1 VKRKKLKSSGI
12 SLSCR
17 HKMTTQDIID
27 QILQKNPE
35 VNQNQILEKLQAE
48 KVRTSGLLDDQTL
61 LRLIAAKY
69 GVLVQQ
75 NEIHNDGT
83 LSTSRLFA
91 GLNNVTIA
99 GHVIAVFPAKSFEGE
114 KPGKFATI
122 MVADHDGIIR
132 VVLWN
137 DKAEL
142 VEKNELKVGQ
152 AIRLLHGYTKLDLYG
167 KVELHLGSKSQIEV
181 ELQEKAV
188 QYPAIDKFASKINSL
203 SKTSGNVHLSGN
215 VKAVLGV
222 NKFTR
227 NDQSDGTVMRFTL
240 NDDSGEITVVAWNEK
255 ALELE
260 KTLKANASLQLG
272 NAKVKETQNGGIEVH
287 IDFTSFVN
295 VQPAETQF
303 TKITN
308 ITENLSANVEGTV
321 SAIFESKEVTTA
333 KGETIML
340 MVFELKD
347 DSGVVRVSAW
357 RQHAEALNG
366 LKVGDQLRL
375 EEVYAKKGF
384 GDKIELSTRNSTVAS
399 INST

>member
-1 VKRKKLKSSGI
+1 
-12 SLSCR
+12 
-17 HKMTTQDIID
+17 MTAQDIIAK
-27 QILQKNPE
+27 ILEKNPE
-35 VNQNQILEKLQAE
+35 VTQTQILEKIQAE
-48 KVRTSGLLDDQTL
+48 KVRTGGLLDDQTL

-69 GVLVQQ
+69 GVSVQQ

-83 LSTSRLFA
+83 LSISRLFA
-91 GLNNVTIA
+91 GLNNVTVA
-99 GHVIAVFPAKSFEGE
+99 GQVIAVFPTRSFEGE

-137 DKAEL
+137 DKADL

-152 AIRLLHGYTKLDLYG
+152 AIRLLHGYTRPDLYG
-167 KVELHLGSKSQIEV
+167 KVELHLGGKSQVEV
-181 ELQEKAV
+181 ETQEKAV

-203 SKTSGNVHLSGN
+203 GKTSGNVHLSGN
-215 VKAVLGV
+215 VKAILGLT
-222 NKFTR
+222 KFTR

-240 NDDSGEITVVAWNEK
+240 KDDSGEVTVVAWNEK

-287 IDFTSFVN
+287 VDFTSFVY
-295 VQPAETQF
+295 VQAAETQF
-303 TKITN
+303 TKIVSL
-308 ITENLSANVEGTV
+308 TENLSANVEGTV

-333 KGETIML
+333 KGETVRL
-340 MVFELKD
+340 LVFELKD
-347 DSGVVRVSAW
+347 DSGVVKVSAW

-366 LKVGDQLRL
+366 LKVGDKLRL
-375 EEVYAKKGF
+375 EDVNAKKGF
-384 GDKIELSTRNSTVAS
+384 GDKMELSTRNATIAS
-399 INST
+399 VNSA